1 MSLDTYEDLGDED
14 TNPFGEGD
22 DDESVASRS
31 LTLENPYDIHHAHR
45 ANVGDKKVDAL
56 KKWKKKVKI
65 WACFLIICSGV
76 LIYSDIWYA
85 NVIGFA
91 AGGIAIYGSI
101 KENPEFLFV
110 YLVLLFLELLKN
122 VGVFFYFVTGN
133 GSSTLHTILSCT
145 FCIIE
150 EICVVP
156 LNIWYS
162 FKLYRTLKISN
173 DADLDETLSNYQ

>member
-1 MSLDTYEDLGDED
+1 MSSDIYEDLGDDD

-22 DDESVASRS
+22 DDESINSRS

-56 KKWKKKVKI
+56 KKWKKRVKI
-65 WACFLIICSGV
+65 WAILLILSSGV
-76 LIYSDIWYA
+76 LMYSDIWYA

-91 AGGIAIYGSI
+91 AGGIALYGVI

-122 VGVFFYFVTGN
+122 IGVFFYFVQGH
-133 GSSTLHTILSCT
+133 GSDMVRTILSCA

-150 EICVVP
+150 ELVIIP
-156 LNIWYS
+156 FNIFYS